1 MWDDLVV
8 VDPVFDHLVVTACQD
23 ARETITDDA
32 SNEVAPA
39 QEEIPGL
46 AGIPGLSLSVIA
58 LHLMTFVNDNREAWN
73 SLEFLRRIR
82 NVPQWQACP

>member
-58 LHLMTFVNDNREAWN
+58 LHLMAKLRIHWN
-73 SLEFLRRIR
+73 F
-82 NVPQWQACP
+82 